1 MGTVWRAHH
10 TELDIRVALKFL
22 AAELAGTR
30 LGEERFRRE
39 ARAAARLRSAHLTII
54 HDYGVERGRPY
65 IVMELLEGED
75 LEQRLQRDGRV
86 PLSTAAALVAQV
98 AKALQVA
105 HDAGV
110 VHRDLKPANLF
121 IADMG
126 SEAVVKILDFGI
138 AKHTRAARATP
149 ATSNAVLLGTPFY
162 MSPEQV
168 RGLELDPRS
177 DLWSLAV
184 VAYELVTGTRP
195 FWGKNLGDL
204 MVAICSEQPP
214 AASAICPA
222 LGTGLDEFFARSLA
236 RPLTERFQT
245 AREFAEA
252 FRRVAADQGAVL
264 DRLEL
269 FAPSS
274 HASPLRGRI
283 EETLADANLGLT
295 AARALPRSGKSAI
308 TPALLIALGGVL
320 GGIAA
325 WTRGSERPLHSA
337 SVAASPSASA
347 ANASV
352 TTARVGARAAPVP
365 STSPPPPPPET
376 QLPSASPRAHERPA
390 VPLRRI
396 RAPAP
401 ELAKAP
407 SPREPPAR
415 NLDPVFGVPVS
426 SARGAGAP

>member
-22 AAELAGTR
+22 AAELAGTP
-30 LGEERFRRE
+30 LGEERFRQE
-39 ARAAARLRSAHLTII
+39 ARAAARLRSTHLAII

-75 LEQRLQRDGRV
+75 LEQRLQREGRV
-86 PLSTAAALVAQV
+86 PLSTAAVLVAQV
-98 AKALQVA
+98 ARALQVA
-105 HDAGV
+105 HDAGI

-126 SEAVVKILDFGI
+126 TEALVKVLDFGI
-138 AKHTRAARATP
+138 AKHTDAARATP
-149 ATSNAVLLGTPFY
+149 ATSSNVLLGTPFY

-184 VAYELVTGTRP
+184 VAYEIVTGKRP

-204 MVAICSEQPP
+204 MVAICSERPP

-222 LGTGLDEFFARSLA
+222 LGTGLDEFFARALA

-252 FRRVAADQGAVL
+252 FRRVAAAQGAVTE
-264 DRLEL
+264 RLEF

-274 HASPLRGRI
+274 RASPLRGRL

-295 AARALPRSGKSAI
+295 AARALPRSSKSAL
-308 TPALLIALGGVL
+308 TPAVLIALGGLL
-320 GGIAA
+320 GGIGA
-325 WTRGSERPLHSA
+325 WTRGSERPLHGA
-337 SVAASPSASA
+337 SVVASPSASV

-352 TTARVGARAAPVP
+352 TAAPVGTRAAPVS
-365 STSPPPPPPET
+365 STSPRPPPPET
-376 QLPSASPRAHERPA
+376 QLPSASARAHERLA
-390 VPLRRI
+390 VPLRKT
-396 RAPAP
+396 RAPVP

-407 SPREPPAR
+407 SRREPPAQ

-426 SARGAGAP
+426 SANSLGAP